1 MEVKDSRII
10 LVEDSGHLLIGEG
23 DAAHDGGEEGPLVSG
38 GLSSVEERVD
48 VMADLLK
55 EYGFLEIRRAI

>member
-23 DAAHDGGEEGPLVSG
+23 DAAHGGGEEGPLVSG

-48 VMADLLK
+48 VMADLLE
-55 EYGFLEIRRAI
+55 EY